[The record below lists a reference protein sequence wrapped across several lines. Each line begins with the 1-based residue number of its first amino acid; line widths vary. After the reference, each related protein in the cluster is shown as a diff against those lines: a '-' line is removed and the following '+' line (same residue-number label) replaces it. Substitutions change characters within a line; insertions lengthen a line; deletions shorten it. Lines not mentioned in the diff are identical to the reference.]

1 MGVIPQLTT
10 RDDSNGAAQTTPTQ
24 MKLLIAL
31 VILLAVGLLC
41 TGLLLLLRSR
51 RRAKN
56 KAMTPNLEFEPEYK
70 LARSSSKVSHRRL
83 AANTA
88 PINFTASKEMLVS
101 HEPTSP
107 SSPVPEIRIT
117 FPEEDD
123 NGRKRMSDR
132 VVVVRISD
140 QGGVGLEPY
149 NDSHLPPYQKS
160 NEKMESL
167 DLERLGGLKERSA

>member
-1 MGVIPQLTT
+1 MGLIPQL
-10 RDDSNGAAQTTPTQ
+10 RPRHDGNGAAETTPVQ
-24 MKLLIAL
+24 MKLLITL
-31 VILLAVGLLC
+31 VILLAVALLC
-41 TGLLLLLRSR
+41 TAVLLLLRSR
-51 RRAKN
+51 RRVKN
-56 KAMTPNLEFEPEYK
+56 KAMTPNLDFEPEYK
-70 LARSSSKVSHRRL
+70 LARSSSKASHRRL

-88 PINFTASKEMLVS
+88 PINFAASKEVLLSQEPVS
-101 HEPTSP
+101 PR
-107 SSPVPEIRIT
+107 SPVPEIRIT

-140 QGGVGLEPY
+140 QGAVGLEPY

-160 NEKMESL
+160 DEKMESL